1 MGLAQD
7 CSRMEEE
14 VASKEGRPLRVF
26 SGGEVGSLEVHF
38 SAKDQV
44 LEQVGC
50 ANLVAERSKGD
61 HDGAKV
67 ERQRMPPTLAMK
79 SSQAE
84 SPHVTPSIEVLMAVE
99 WCEGGSEPSTLTF
112 CVPTIDK
119 AIWRRRIDIL
129 ALGSSYLRPLS
140 PGCQLLKLLLQ
151 DGGLLELS
159 EEAARVPSGKELV
172 IKTEE
177 MERPRDVEFDCVAE
191 EEGDIEILP
200 NGFVSFSN
208 CLGMPISGFEKE
220 ICSLFRKMESR

>member
-1 MGLAQD
+1 MTKL
-7 CSRMEEE
+7 S
-14 VASKEGRPLRVF
+14 
-26 SGGEVGSLEVHF
+26 
-38 SAKDQV
+38 
-44 LEQVGC
+44 
-50 ANLVAERSKGD
+50 
-61 HDGAKV
+61 
-67 ERQRMPPTLAMK
+67 
-79 SSQAE
+79 
-84 SPHVTPSIEVLMAVE
+84 
-99 WCEGGSEPSTLTF
+99 
-112 CVPTIDK
+112 
-119 AIWRRRIDIL
+119 WRRQIDIL

-208 CLGMPISGFEKE
+208 CLGMLIAGFEKE

>member
-1 MGLAQD
+1 
-7 CSRMEEE
+7 MEEE

-26 SGGEVGSLEVHF
+26 SGGEVGSLELHF

-84 SPHVTPSIEVLMAVE
+84 SPHVTPSIQVLMA
-99 WCEGGSEPSTLTF
+99 
-112 CVPTIDK
+112 
-119 AIWRRRIDIL
+119 
-129 ALGSSYLRPLS
+129 
-140 PGCQLLKLLLQ
+140 

-200 NGFVSFSN
+200 NGFVSFTEVVKKKKKKSKSKKKKE
-208 CLGMPISGFEKE
+208 LPEQTDPPSIPVVELFPSGEFPEGE
-220 ICSLFRKMESR
+220 IQQYKDE